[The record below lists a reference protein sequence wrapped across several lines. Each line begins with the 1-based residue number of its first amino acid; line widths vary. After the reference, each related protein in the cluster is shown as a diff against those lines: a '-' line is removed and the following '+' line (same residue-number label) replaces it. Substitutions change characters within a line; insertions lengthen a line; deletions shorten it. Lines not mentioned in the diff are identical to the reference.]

1 MTIVLNSEEHQ
12 SEEHQSREQQGVAM
26 DPTEMDRLIHE
37 HIASEIA
44 GDVTGAVSVYTDD
57 VVHDVVG
64 FPTGPKFGKAE
75 AAGFYDHLTANFSTE
90 TMTVTRSYYGDDFCV
105 VEHDTTGTVP
115 GEFLGIQGN
124 GKRVTFRML
133 HIWEFRDG
141 LMSREN
147 IWLDG
152 GSIVAQLMAPPP
164 AAS

>member
-1 MTIVLNSEEHQ
+1 MTIVLNSEE
-12 SEEHQSREQQGVAM
+12 QQGAAM
-26 DPTEMDRLIHE
+26 DPAEMDRLIHE

-64 FPTGPKFGKAE
+64 FPAGPKFGKAE

-152 GSIVAQLMAPPP
+152 GSIVAQLMAPPMGT
-164 AAS
+164 S